1 MAPRFLA
8 ALVSLLVFTQ
18 PAQAQQLARQ
28 TLAYEASYRPEA
40 RNFLAPSMVPLK
52 FDGQFA
58 IWYLLGEPV
67 VNCTGR
73 WLNSD
78 QLSVKTPGGDTI
90 VAQAGDAEAYNLML
104 VAQAGAPDADSRP
117 MGERGGHVAAFC
129 DAGVVAQNGDD
140 GFNVAG
146 SPNWD
151 RFLCRLNAK
160 FRIVDGGDGR
170 VDREAEDDCQ
180 AIGGSWYSAE
190 EAKGL
195 IRGGLT
201 FEDVRVKSVE
211 VNAGEAIKRHE
222 KALWRDTSFAHKA
235 AKATA
240 LGERM
245 GPASPGGAAAAQMV
259 SAMRIKKG
267 GQAPSPSLL
276 QDFDHQ
282 LADLQAELQDPAAFA
297 ADWRPKDEAL
307 VRGQLARVRAIEP
320 ALLAAEDRLARY
332 RVRLEREA
340 KDAPRAAPDAMEKY
354 LTRDLEVFGDHS
366 VCGFRRPGGRVVVG
380 PPTTGNSGCPQE
392 EGRFGLYPRLV
403 SRGPNGE
410 SLPSYH
416 SSLSVY
422 DNDGRAIISNMII
435 RADWSEGLY
444 ITPIVSQKNE
454 LYLDIQGRNL
464 SFLYYIVLSKII
476 IPASNGYIH
485 DRPVIR
491 NGREAI
497 VHQVADDSCPWT
509 GASDLYSRGY
519 IFRYF
524 YTDTNRVE
532 DDSCIRPGKD
542 PDNTKRN

>member
-1 MAPRFLA
+1 MTLRFLV

-18 PAQAQQLARQ
+18 PARAQQLARQ
-28 TLAYEASYRPEA
+28 TLEYDASYSPEA
-40 RNFLAPSMVPLK
+40 RGFLAPTLVPLK

-78 QLSVKTPGGDTI
+78 QVSVKTPGGDTI

-117 MGERGGHVAAFC
+117 MGERGGHIAAFC

-195 IRGGLT
+195 IRAGLT

-211 VNAGEAIKRHE
+211 VNVGEAIKRHE

-245 GPASPGGAAAAQMV
+245 GPASPRGAAAAQMV
-259 SAMRIKKG
+259 SAMRAQKA

-276 QDFDHQ
+276 QEFDRQ
-282 LADLQAELQDPAAFA
+282 LAELLAGLPDPAAFT
-297 ADWRPKDEAL
+297 ADWRSKDEAL

-332 RVRLEREA
+332 RVRLDREA
-340 KDAPRAAPDAMEKY
+340 RDAPEEPSNDPPANTGGFSFGPVLSVEKY
-354 LTRDLEVFGDHS
+354 
-366 VCGFRRPGGRVVVG
+366 
-380 PPTTGNSGCPQE
+380 
-392 EGRFGLYPRLV
+392 
-403 SRGPNGE
+403 
-410 SLPSYH
+410 
-416 SSLSVY
+416 
-422 DNDGRAIISNMII
+422 
-435 RADWSEGLY
+435 
-444 ITPIVSQKNE
+444 
-454 LYLDIQGRNL
+454 
-464 SFLYYIVLSKII
+464 
-476 IPASNGYIH
+476 
-485 DRPVIR
+485 
-491 NGREAI
+491 
-497 VHQVADDSCPWT
+497 
-509 GASDLYSRGY
+509 
-519 IFRYF
+519 
-524 YTDTNRVE
+524 
-532 DDSCIRPGKD
+532 
-542 PDNTKRN
+542 